1 MKVSVRP
8 EDVKDLDK
16 TEPAKKAKKLLE
28 KAPYTTLTT
37 TQYCNV
43 PDYIIAS
50 LEMYNSQWPGPFET
64 ILLQTMK
71 MSLQF
76 SLLGP
81 SVLRLGMDSL
91 SLPEITVWDK
101 FNTNFKLVKKHF

>member
-1 MKVSVRP
+1 MNVSVHP
-8 EDVKDLDK
+8 EDVKDLDE

-37 TQYCNV
+37 RQYCNV

-50 LEMYNSQWPGPFET
+50 LEMWNGQRPGPFGT

-71 MSLQF
+71 MPLQF
-76 SLLGP
+76 
-81 SVLRLGMDSL
+81 
-91 SLPEITVWDK
+91 
-101 FNTNFKLVKKHF
+101 

>member
-1 MKVSVRP
+1 MRKNYKKEDWRRHLKEMKVSVRP

-50 LEMYNSQWPGPFET
+50 LEMYNGQRPGPFET

-76 SLLGP
+76 LLLSP
-81 SVLRLGMDSL
+81 SVLRLTSKKQAL
-91 SLPEITVWDK
+91 
-101 FNTNFKLVKKHF
+101 KLN